1 MRKKWIVLA
10 LGAALVGSGVAASL
24 YSGTNAFAAGAN
36 SNGAASPA
44 PQSLVQQK
52 EEAEKS
58 TPQQEAN
65 EAASLVK
72 EVTVSQDQAVRSA
85 LAKVPG
91 TVVKSQLDDENGL
104 VVYSIEV
111 KKQDGTSVD
120 VKVDGKTGQVVK
132 TESDDGN
139 EKGVEKGEGQEGTET
154 GTADHDQVQHEEQGE
169 HQGDNGQ

>member
-1 MRKKWIVLA
+1 M
-10 LGAALVGSGVAASL
+10 
-24 YSGTNAFAAGAN
+24 
-36 SNGAASPA
+36 
-44 PQSLVQQK
+44 Q
-52 EEAEKS
+52 
-58 TPQQEAN
+58 
-65 EAASLVK
+65 
-72 EVTVSQDQAVRSA
+72 SA

-91 TVVKSQLDDENGL
+91 TVVKSQLDDENGV

-132 TESDDGN
+132 TEAEEGN

-169 HQGDNGQ
+169 HQGNNGQ

>member
-1 MRKKWIVLA
+1 MRKKWIALA
-10 LGAALVGSGVAASL
+10 LGAALVGGGLAASL

-36 SNGAASPA
+36 ANGAASPA
-44 PQSLVQQK
+44 TQSAIPQK
-52 EEAEKS
+52 EEAEKES
-58 TPQQEAN
+58 TPLQEAN
-65 EAASLVK
+65 ESLLVK
-72 EVTVSQDQAVRSA
+72 EVTVSQDQAVQSA

-91 TVVKSQLDDENGL
+91 TVVKSQLDDENGV

-132 TESDDGN
+132 TEADEGN

-169 HQGDNGQ
+169 HQGNNGQ